1 MAALMRAQLSS
12 LRFIEAGLVCATAFC
27 LGTEAADDVSC
38 SLIRQGVRLEW
49 TFDPAILIRK
59 FVIHEDGFERA
70 EVPSY
75 ERTHDLRVYALGEH
89 LYTVTAVND
98 DDSLRPVG
106 LCGQTVRCVGV
117 LHETSH
123 LTVRI
128 HWEPS
133 QTDPDPFL
141 PLPPYVVTRDGEEV
155 ARTEDLEVNDTVPA
169 PGKYLY
175 QVVNDPGPRRPPT
188 VFIGLC
194 EVEVTGAGLA
204 PPRNVVCAV
213 EEKAEPEAL
222 SLLWENGAAY
232 DGVHVLLDGKEITSL
247 PGDATSFRFQGLVPG
262 RNLFSVQGSKG
273 GERSIL
279 ADCEVRI
286 ERSRLYF
293 STTPDRLDG
302 EPPPRPGKR
311 ITCLLDTR
319 RSVEA
324 WSFGIAADLS
334 IVVPADYSIDGT
346 ATAALNGGLGPDLL
360 RVEFAFNGVA
370 VTAIVGGG
378 DPPQVLPAG
387 VEIALL
393 HVDFEA
399 GPSAEPGVP
408 YQISYVE
415 GITDPPVTL
424 ELRVSGR
431 RAVPEVFAGS
441 VIPREVPFIRAD
453 ANGDGAHDLSDP
465 VAVLGWLF
473 LGQEKPGCFD
483 AADADATG
491 AIDLT
496 DAVYILLY
504 LFLGGQPPPEPFPL
518 CGEPEQSIGCGGQE
532 ACGGVA
538 PAK

>member
-1 MAALMRAQLSS
+1 MAATMKTRTSP
-12 LRFIEAGLVCATAFC
+12 LRFTQAVFLTASAFC
-27 LGTEAADDVSC
+27 LPAVGAESVSC
-38 SLIRQGVRLEW
+38 SLIRQCVRLEW
-49 TFDPAILIRK
+49 TFDPDILIRK

-70 EVPSY
+70 EAPSY
-75 ERTHDLRVYALGEH
+75 ERMHDLRVYTLGEH

-98 DDSLRPVG
+98 DGSLRPVG
-106 LCGQTVRCVGV
+106 SCSVTVRCVGV

-123 LTVRI
+123 LSVRI

-133 QTDPDPFL
+133 ETDPDPFL

-169 PGKYLY
+169 PGRYLY

-194 EVEVTGAGLA
+194 EVEVTGIGLA

-222 SLLWENGAAY
+222 SILWENGAAY
-232 DGVHVLLDGKEITSL
+232 DNVHVLLDGKEIAPL
-247 PGDATSFRFQGLVPG
+247 PGDAVSFRFQGLIPG
-262 RNLFSVQGSKG
+262 RNLFSVQGAKG

-286 ERSRLYF
+286 EKSRLYF

-302 EPPPRPGKR
+302 GPPPRPGKR

-319 RSVEA
+319 RSVEG
-324 WSFGIAADLS
+324 WSFGIAADPS
-334 IVVPADYSIDGT
+334 IVVPADYTIDGT

-360 RVEFAFNGVA
+360 RVEFAFDGVA
-370 VTAIVGGG
+370 VTAIVGDG
-378 DPPQVLPAG
+378 DPLRILPAG
-387 VEIALL
+387 SEIALL
-393 HVDFEA
+393 HVDFEG

-408 YQISYVE
+408 YQVSYVA
-415 GITDPPVTL
+415 GITDPPVKL

-431 RAVPEVFAGS
+431 PVAPEVFAGF

-473 LGQEKPGCFD
+473 QGQEKLGCFD

-491 AIDLT
+491 EIDLT

-504 LFLGGQPPPEPFPL
+504 LFLGGEPPPEPFPL

-532 ACGGVA
+532 ACGGVV
-538 PAK
+538 PGK